1 MTKITMRVVQ
11 PDVNLSVCNF
21 QNRRQLL
28 GGKYLD
34 RSLQSQHLQY
44 EQNYQE
50 SQVLFQKVKTIR
62 KNMEFFEIHLKL
74 GTGQVWYLII
84 LTVRFRCSFF
94 VLFFFEIK
102 VSLFVLFFFEIKVY
116 HKKPCHLSG
125 ELQGL
130 TRFSAKQVWL
140 QSGEECDP
148 VRTSYYTQDRR
159 VKS

>member
-1 MTKITMRVVQ
+1 MTKITMRVIQ
-11 PDVNLSVCNF
+11 PDVNLSVCSF

-28 GGKYLD
+28 GGNYLD

-102 VSLFVLFFFEIKVY
+102 VSLFVLSFFFEIKVRS
-116 HKKPCHLSG
+116 HVICQVSCRSDQVQC
-125 ELQGL
+125 ETGL
-130 TRFSAKQVWL
+130 PPVWL
-140 QSGEECDP
+140 G
-148 VRTSYYTQDRR
+148 V
-159 VKS
+159 